1 MLSPFAQPE
10 LHPSDGAVARPGT
23 TRHLEVGEE
32 DRFRCAG
39 IYGGGR
45 FVDGGHLVVSQL
57 QLEPAN
63 VAQVLEQTSRQCS
76 QFCVADVYRQRFPLK
91 TGKCTAADTRKSGTR
106 EGDVVD
112 LEW

>member
-1 MLSPFAQPE
+1 MKGGWLP
-10 LHPSDGAVARPGT
+10 DGAVARPGT

-91 TGKCTAADTRKSGTR
+91 TLLGHELIHFIINVSGYQ
-106 EGDVVD
+106 
-112 LEW
+112 